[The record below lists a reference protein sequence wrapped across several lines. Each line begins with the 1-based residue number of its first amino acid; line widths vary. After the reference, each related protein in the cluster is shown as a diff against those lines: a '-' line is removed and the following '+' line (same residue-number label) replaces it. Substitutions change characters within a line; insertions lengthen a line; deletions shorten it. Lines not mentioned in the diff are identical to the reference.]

1 MYDAIR
7 MPLEQLEYFALLTT
21 DEKHLPLAE
30 AAASI
35 ARIEYPGLLLGSVED
50 ELDQMVWRL
59 RQKVSPNASAIQ
71 KIWMINQFLY
81 EDLKFRGIADV
92 EESPDFSCINMVLKN
107 RLGSECV
114 LATIY
119 LELAS
124 ALNLQCRGIIFP
136 ERFFV
141 KIRFKRN
148 NNVAAE
154 VIIDPATGQ
163 SLTMDHIHALLAP
176 YKQSHGLTDEFDI
189 PGELFLE
196 PATKK
201 EMLVAML
208 GNLRDAY
215 FEQEDWTHLIKTLD
229 FLITLYPQHIENYRE
244 RGYALIKKGLH
255 HKAMHDLEYYLQHVQ
270 PQFAHDADIV
280 SRQLELLRNTH

>member
-1 MYDAIR
+1 MYDTIR
-7 MPLEQLEYFALLTT
+7 MPLEPMEYFALLTA

-35 ARIEYPGLLLGSVED
+35 AQIEFPGLLLSHVED
-50 ELDQMVWRL
+50 ELDQMIWRL
-59 RQKVSPNASAIQ
+59 QQKVSPDVSAIQ
-71 KIWMINQFLY
+71 KILMINHFLY

-92 EESPDFSCINMVLKN
+92 EESPDFSCIHMVLKN

-114 LATIY
+114 LAAIY
-119 LELAS
+119 LELTN
-124 ALNLQCRGIIFP
+124 ALNLQGQGIVFP
-136 ERFFV
+136 ERIFV

-148 NNVAAE
+148 NNVPAE

-163 SLTMDHIHALLAP
+163 SLNMDHIHTLLAP
-176 YKQSHGLTDEFDI
+176 YKRSHGLTGDFDI
-189 PGELFLE
+189 PSDLFLE

-201 EMLVAML
+201 ELLAVML

-229 FLITLYPQHIENYRE
+229 YLIALYPQHIENYRE
-244 RGYALIKKGLH
+244 RGYALIKTGLH
-255 HKAMHDLEYYLQHVQ
+255 HQAAHDLEYYLQHVQ
-270 PQFAHDADIV
+270 PQFAHDTEIV
-280 SRQLELLRNTH
+280 SQQLDLLRHAH